1 MVITYNSHRVL
12 KLLLERLEEFGIYP
26 RLRGPNLLE
35 ITALYADV
43 EIVML
48 LVETDH
54 LKLKYI
60 TKTLSSRTDVTDELI
75 LAFDDF
81 LFALGANIGEPKSIE
96 NLTGGG
102 LFKST
107 SSGFA
112 NMC

>member
-1 MVITYNSHRVL
+1 M
-12 KLLLERLEEFGIYP
+12 
-26 RLRGPNLLE
+26 
-35 ITALYADV
+35 
-43 EIVML
+43 
-48 LVETDH
+48 
-54 LKLKYI
+54 
-60 TKTLSSRTDVTDELI
+60 TDELI